1 MDPITMMTLATMSIR
16 LGTSIYKSLAD
27 SDDTPEEIKKKIIEL
42 LPLLDMMA
50 DRVEAVEI
58 KDV

>member
-16 LGTSIYKSLAD
+16 LGTSIYKSLAA
-27 SDDTPEEIKKKIIEL
+27 SDDTPEDIKKKIMAL
-42 LPLLDMMA
+42 LPELDKMA
-50 DRVEAVEI
+50 DKVEAVKI

>member
-16 LGTSIYKSLAD
+16 LGTSIYRSLAD
-27 SDDTPEEIKKKIIEL
+27 SDDTPDEIKKKIIAL
-42 LPLLDMMA
+42 LPLLDHMA
-50 DRVEAVEI
+50 NQVEAVKI